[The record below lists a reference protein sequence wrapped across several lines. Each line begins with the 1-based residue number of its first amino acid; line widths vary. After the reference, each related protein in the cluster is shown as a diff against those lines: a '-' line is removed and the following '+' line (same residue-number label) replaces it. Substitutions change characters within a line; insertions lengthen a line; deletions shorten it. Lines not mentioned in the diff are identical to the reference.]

1 MTRRTVLTG
10 SLGIAAGTVSSL
22 PFLVPRYDHDRRPA
36 RSRVAILPAPQYSEK
51 LSSVL
56 WDGLKLFNLNVTGK
70 SVLLKPNLV
79 DYIPD
84 AKINTH
90 PLLIAAAAECFR
102 CLGAERV
109 TVGEGP
115 GHQRDTQ
122 LVVQGTGLEQY
133 LKEQRI
139 PFVDLNRDEV
149 VKVRLRADY
158 SHLKHLWLPRT
169 VLAAGFIVS
178 MPKVKTHHW
187 SGVTL
192 SMKNMFGVVPGV
204 KYGWPKNS
212 LHWHGIQ
219 QSIVDLVATVPIHFV
234 IADAIV
240 CMEGNGPLAGTA
252 RRLDRIVLSDDP
264 VAADATCARLM
275 GLMPEHVPHI
285 PETAKFVGNMS
296 LGRIE
301 QLASPLTPS
310 PDPFETVQDFEHLR
324 ARAGL
329 AATTIP

>member
-1 MTRRTVLTG
+1 MTRRAALAG
-10 SLGIAAGTVSSL
+10 SLGIATSAAASL
-22 PFLVPRYDHDRRPA
+22 PFLVPRYDRDRRPTG
-36 RSRVAILPAPQYSEK
+36 SRVAILPATEYSEK
-51 LSSVL
+51 LSGAL
-56 WDGLKLFNLNVTGK
+56 WEGLELFNLDVAGK

-79 DYIPD
+79 DYIPG
-84 AKINTH
+84 AEINTH
-90 PLLIAAAAECFR
+90 PLLVTAAAEAFHR
-102 CLGAERV
+102 LGAKRV
-109 TVGEGP
+109 TVAEGP

-122 LVVQGTGLEQY
+122 LVLRATGLEQH

-149 VKVRLRADY
+149 VKIRLRADY
-158 SHLKHLWLPRT
+158 SRLKHLWLPRT
-169 VLAAGFIVS
+169 VLEADFIVS
-178 MPKVKTHHW
+178 IPKVKAHHW

-204 KYGWPKNS
+204 KYGWPKNL

-240 CMEGNGPLAGTA
+240 CMQGNGPLAGTA

-275 GLMPEHVPHI
+275 GLVPGRVPHI
-285 PETAKFVGNMS
+285 AETAKFLGNMS
-296 LGRIE
+296 PDRID
-301 QLASPLTPS
+301 QLASAVIS
-310 PDPFETVQDFEHLR
+310 PPAPFETVPEFEHLR
-324 ARAGL
+324 VSHRAAG
-329 AATTIP
+329 